1 MPVARTNYDTI
12 LDQIVLVLNN
22 ANGVGGDLR
31 LNLEKYVQRIAKG
44 DPNNIPIPMNMYP
57 AIYVWLAREDEDF
70 VTIGG
75 LLKDVLLTVN
85 IMLFVERIESDASD
99 KQARY
104 LADNINYIMRNNIK
118 LNNIV
123 DWAQCTVKDFEAGWK
138 EGIYVSACTITYQV
152 HKTVK
157 P

>member
-1 MPVARTNYDTI
+1 MPVPKTNYDTI
-12 LDQIVLVLNN
+12 LNTIVSVLTTANAAGGELQTNMQKVVQI
-22 ANGVGGDLR
+22 
-31 LNLEKYVQRIAKG
+31 IAKG

-57 AIYVWLAREDEDF
+57 AIYVWLSREDEDF

-85 IMLFVERIESDASD
+85 IMLFVERITSDASD
-99 KQARY
+99 QQARY
-104 LADNINYIMRNNIK
+104 LADNINYVMRNNIK
-118 LNNIV
+118 LNNTI
-123 DWAQCTVKDFEAGWK
+123 DWAQCRVKDFDAGWK
-138 EGIYVSACTITYQV
+138 DGIYVSACTITYQV